1 MVYELIFILVR
12 RVLITLELVHTA
24 LLRTRTLRD
33 RRACAYVS
41 VRVRGVCACVS
52 VRVRGVPTR
61 ADTSAAAVLLEVIAI
76 LIPCWGGQA
85 LGGRRAGRWRW
96 HALAAA
102 DVTDEGGDD
111 DRLAFAVA
119 KGGVKRR
126 SAQAEERGEQ
136 IHRKR
141 ESAGVICAGE
151 VTQARQ
157 DLQDALAHIKAIGAV
172 GRFSPSC
179 AEEVE
184 LGRAPAANQ
193 QIRPRR

>member
-85 LGGRRAGRWRW
+85 LGGRRAGRWR
-96 HALAAA
+96 ALPLAAA
-102 DVTDEGGDD
+102 EVTDEGGDD

-126 SAQAEERGEQ
+126 SAQAEERGEH

-141 ESAGVICAGE
+141 EAAGVICAGE

-179 AEEVE
+179 AEELK
-184 LGRAPAANQ
+184 LGAAPAAN
-193 QIRPRR
+193 R

>member
-85 LGGRRAGRWRW
+85 LGGRRAWRWRW

-102 DVTDEGGDD
+102 EVTNEGRDD
-111 DRLAFAVA
+111 DRLALAVA
-119 KGGVKRR
+119 KGSMKRR
-126 SAQAEERGEQ
+126 SAQAEERRQQ
-136 IHRKR
+136 IHGK
-141 ESAGVICAGE
+141 
-151 VTQARQ
+151 
-157 DLQDALAHIKAIGAV
+157 
-172 GRFSPSC
+172 
-179 AEEVE
+179 
-184 LGRAPAANQ
+184 
-193 QIRPRR
+193 